1 MSQFAL
7 PERGTSRR
15 TFLKS
20 AALLGAFTIVPTG
33 SLLGCTAEPEPV
45 PGGGGVKKNLLDG
58 AVVTSN
64 FVTLNREYYIQWH
77 EGAARAV
84 EALGGV
90 YKYATDDQ
98 DPTRQISQFQQQ
110 VTSGNKIFFN
120 AGPDPSSLAPMA
132 KLAAERQTYFTH
144 FFEIPAWG
152 SVFDPRLNPS
162 KYFVT
167 FFIPDFESIGEM
179 MVDELARAIGEEG
192 QVAHV
197 SGFPGSTPDMQVS
210 KGIDRGLKKY
220 PGIKIGARVPGNF
233 VQADSRDAMSGMI
246 RQLGAANIKGV
257 LGTNDDCAIGAIQAL
272 EEAKLSGIPVIGN
285 NGSTLAAQYVEA
297 GRMHATVAN
306 FPAWNA
312 GTAAVRA
319 IDAYLGW
326 EPTVPERMQLPGGT
340 MVTSDNVK
348 GYLDYVTGPDPFDWV
363 TMSRVASPDTWD
375 PQGPIKTLRYEQFW
389 SGFDNP
395 ENIEV
400 PAELRE
406 AELSGENDRIDSLYD
421 EHYKTAIFGDK
432 R

>member
-1 MSQFAL
+1 MNQLAAL
-7 PERGTSRR
+7 GGSTSRR
-15 TFLKS
+15 TFLKG
-20 AALLGAFTIVPTG
+20 AAVLGAFSIAPAGLLAGCAPT
-33 SLLGCTAEPEPV
+33 PV
-45 PGGGGVKKNLLDG
+45 PEGSAGPRQDLLEG

-84 EALGGV
+84 EALGGT

-98 DPTRQISQFQQQ
+98 DPARQISQFQQQ
-110 VTSGNKIFFN
+110 VTGGNRIFFN

-132 KLAAERQTYFTH
+132 KLAEENQAYFTH
-144 FFEIPAWG
+144 FFEIPTWG
-152 SVFDPRLNPS
+152 SVFDPRINPS

-167 FFIPDFESIGEM
+167 FFIPDFETIGEL
-179 MVDELARAIGEEG
+179 MVDELARAMGEEG
-192 QVAHV
+192 IVAHV
-197 SGFPGSTPDMQVS
+197 SGFPGSTPDLQVS
-210 KGIDRGLKKY
+210 KGIDKGLKKY
-220 PGIKIGARVPGNF
+220 PGLTLGARVPGNF
-233 VQADSRDAMSGMI
+233 LQDDSREAMAGMI
-246 RQLGAANIKGV
+246 RQLGGANIKGV

-272 EEAKLSGIPVIGN
+272 EEANLSDIPVVGN
-285 NGSTLAAQYVEA
+285 NGSTLAAQYVVA

-340 MVTSDNVK
+340 LITGDNAQ

-363 TMSRVASPDTWD
+363 KMSRVASPDDWD
-375 PQGPIKTLRYEQFW
+375 PQGPVKTLRYEQFW

-395 ENIEV
+395 ENITI
-400 PAELRE
+400 PAEMQE
-406 AELSGENDRIDSLYD
+406 AEDSGENDAIDALYD
-421 EHYKTAIFGDK
+421 EHYKKAIFGDT